1 MKRFSLAV
9 LGVLALAPSLPAQ
22 DQSGA
27 FGSPAPS
34 PSSTPAATPTLGR
47 GFWKADL
54 PGGSYVVALSAI
66 EAVSL
71 QRYILD
77 GVARVTE
84 VNVTTPSEMKPRFYY
99 IEVLP
104 APVPQNIPG
113 AQLAAERIQREVQDL
128 SRRTVPGD
136 PIWAKVIKNYPTT
149 THAGTIE
156 FRLESQA
163 QLQQLYTSLE
173 TAWTTGRGTTFK
185 VGASSDNNDANSG
198 ATEGSSQNAGGA
210 SQ

>member
-1 MKRFSLAV
+1 MKRFSLAM

-22 DQSGA
+22 DQGGA
-27 FGSPAPS
+27 FGSPSPS
-34 PSSTPAATPTLGR
+34 PTPAATPILGR

-54 PGGSYVVALSAI
+54 PGGSYVVALGAI

-77 GVARVTE
+77 GMARVTE
-84 VNVTTPSEMKPRFYY
+84 VNVTTAGEMKPRFYY
-99 IEVLP
+99 IEALP
-104 APVPQNIPG
+104 VPVPQNIPG
-113 AQLAAERIQREVQDL
+113 AQLAADRIQSEIQDL
-128 SRRTVPGD
+128 ARRTVPGD
-136 PIWAKVIKNYPTT
+136 PIWAKVVKNYPTT

-163 QLQQLYTSLE
+163 QIQQLYNSLE
-173 TAWTTGRGTTFK
+173 TAWTTGRGGIFK

-198 ATEGSSQNAGGA
+198 ATRDTSPNANGA

>member
-1 MKRFSLAV
+1 MKRFSLAI
-9 LGVLALAPSLPAQ
+9 LGVLALVPSLPAQ

-27 FGSPAPS
+27 FGSPSPS
-34 PSSTPAATPTLGR
+34 PTPAATPALGR

-54 PGGSYVVALSAI
+54 PGGSYVVALGAI

-84 VNVTTPSEMKPRFYY
+84 VNVTTASEMKPRFYY

-113 AQLAAERIQREVQDL
+113 AQLAADRIQSEVQDL

-136 PIWAKVIKNYPTT
+136 PIWAKVVKNYPTT

-163 QLQQLYTSLE
+163 QLQQLYSSLE
-173 TAWTTGRGTTFK
+173 TAWTTGRGGIFK
-185 VGASSDNNDANSG
+185 VSASSDNNDANSG
-198 ATEGSSQNAGGA
+198 ATRGTSPNADGA